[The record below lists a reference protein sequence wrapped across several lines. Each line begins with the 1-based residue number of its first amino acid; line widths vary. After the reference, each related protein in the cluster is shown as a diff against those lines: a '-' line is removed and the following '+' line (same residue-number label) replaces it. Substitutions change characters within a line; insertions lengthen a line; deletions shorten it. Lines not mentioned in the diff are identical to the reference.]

1 MYRRA
6 LIFRDN
12 HEAAV
17 NGTDKGGAFNTGITA
32 ASFYAIRIR

>member
-6 LIFRDN
+6 LIVRDN
-12 HEAAV
+12 HKAAV

-32 ASFYAIRIR
+32 TGFYAIRIR